1 RHLLDGARLQP
12 VLRAAPPGL
21 RAAVALRSGL
31 RPLLPG
37 LPDLADLLR
46 DPHRAQLV
54 VGDAAV
60 DRGAA
65 GVKAFDRLRRC
76 RACANFVRD
85 RGFGLLM
92 LPLSVLPFVAVR
104 GDVIREHDAYL
115 IARNSRAPLAAAPGP
130 ALPGRAPAPPLDA
143 RDLRRPVVRPPRR
156 RRAARRRGLMKRVAL
171 VLALALTALAAPQ
184 AHAATACPK
193 PTGLKVVK
201 AGPAKVVL
209 RWRKPRR
216 GPFRVLR

>member
-1 RHLLDGARLQP
+1 AVPLPRRHLLDGARLQP

-115 IARNSRAPLAAAPGP
+115 IARNSRAPLAAAPRFVVTRGDATLATCGGRWFAHRAAV
-130 ALPGRAPAPPLDA
+130 ALPG
-143 RDLRRPVVRPPRR
+143 
-156 RRAARRRGLMKRVAL
+156 GVA
-171 VLALALTALAAPQ
+171 
-184 AHAATACPK
+184 
-193 PTGLKVVK
+193 
-201 AGPAKVVL
+201 
-209 RWRKPRR
+209 
-216 GPFRVLR
+216 